1 MEAKTTIM
9 EYYNHLDN
17 NPTLPI
23 YGTATI
29 FLCGIASRV
38 LTLVNG
44 VSANTIFKDIQPAVQ
59 DILLGAGIISA
70 IFTVI
75 VLSKQL
81 RQHDR
86 QKKMDEQQMQLLDRQ
101 NKIANLQLEQLLK
114 DKKNG

>member
-1 MEAKTTIM
+1 MDF
-9 EYYNHLDN
+9 NHVEH

-29 FLCGIASRV
+29 FVCGIASRV

-44 VSANTIFKDIQPAVQ
+44 VSANTIFKDIQPGIQ
-59 DILLGAGIISA
+59 DVLLGVGIISA
-70 IFTVI
+70 VFTVI
-75 VLSKQL
+75 VLNKQL

-86 QKKMDEQQMQLLDRQ
+86 QKKMDEKQMQLLDRQ